1 MKKKKKV
8 IILIFSLFMFFSLTF
23 LISKPIIEIYEL
35 PEKVS
40 ITYEGIDEINKNKN
54 FGKFVKFEYDD
65 SLETSSNFG
74 EEKIKIK
81 LFNCITLRTLT
92 IGLNSLEVYAGG
104 DTIGFSLNSKGVVLI
119 GHSEIVTKDGKVD
132 VLKDVNISNGDVIL
146 KLNGKD
152 INKVSHINDVLDSYT
167 KEDGIIQMEYI
178 KNGEIL
184 KAEILPAL
192 DVHSNTYKLGIW
204 VKDETSGIGT
214 LTYVNKGNG
223 AFGALGHAIC
233 DKQTNTPFEVNSGD
247 VFPCS
252 VLGVKKGEKGKPG
265 EVRAIFLPKNKIGE
279 VLKNT
284 KFGIYGN
291 LDLTNDFVKNKQTF
305 SAGGRLNARPGKAK
319 IRSDISGELKDYDIE
334 IIKTNYQNS
343 KSEKSMVIKVT
354 DKELISLTGGIVQGM
369 SGCPHIQNNKIIG
382 AVTHVFVNDPLKGFG
397 LYLDWMIK

>member
-369 SGCPHIQNNKIIG
+369 SGCPIIQNNKIIG

>member
-8 IILIFSLFMFFSLTF
+8 VLIILTFVMFFSFAL
-23 LISKPIIEIYEL
+23 LISKPIIEIYGL

-54 FGKFVKFEYDD
+54 FGKFIKFEYNN

-81 LFNCITLRTLT
+81 LLNCITLRTLT

-119 GHSEIVTKDGKVD
+119 GHSEIMTKDGKVD
-132 VLKDVNISNGDVIL
+132 VLKDINISNGDVIL

-152 INKVSHINDVLDSYT
+152 INKVSHINDVLDSYN
-167 KEDGIIQMEYI
+167 KEDGAIEMEYM

-184 KAEILPAL
+184 KVNILPAL
-192 DVHSNTYKLGIW
+192 DIHSNTYKLGIW

-214 LTYVNKGNG
+214 LTYINKENG
-223 AFGALGHAIC
+223 EFGALGHAIC
-233 DKQTNTPFEVNSGD
+233 DKQTNAPFQVNSGD

-305 SAGGRLNARPGKAK
+305 STGGRLNARPGKAK

-334 IIKTNYQNS
+334 IVKTNYQNC
-343 KSEKSMVIKVT
+343 KSEKSMVIKVV
-354 DKELISLTGGIVQGM
+354 DKDLISLTGGIVQGM
-369 SGCPHIQNNKIIG
+369 SGCPIIQNNKIIG